1 MIHPRYYEML
11 LEMVPE
17 EYLREAKKQS
27 MEKQSLAK
35 QVKKGRLE
43 YAERLVKLLFFGSI
57 SIFTLSM
64 IPSRSESHAL
74 PMPAPVTS
82 ELDQQYL
89 RNIEQTA
96 KLELKLQHVAAATGY
111 ILDHL
116 NSEQG
121 SPALPTPRIVTS
133 SADTSSEDTSGKD
146 TSSGGIVAAQQTR
159 RGNYN
164 RVTLCKVSVPK
175 ANLRSGPG
183 LTYAP
188 LMTVGAGSEL
198 VVEEQRGDWLRVV
211 TPTSERAWI
220 AKEVVQQLN

>member
-17 EYLREAKKQS
+17 EYLQEAKKQSMEKQS

-121 SPALPTPRIVTS
+121 SPALPTPSI
-133 SADTSSEDTSGKD
+133 DTSSGG

-159 RGNYN
+159 RANYN

-211 TPTSERAWI
+211 TPTSERAWV